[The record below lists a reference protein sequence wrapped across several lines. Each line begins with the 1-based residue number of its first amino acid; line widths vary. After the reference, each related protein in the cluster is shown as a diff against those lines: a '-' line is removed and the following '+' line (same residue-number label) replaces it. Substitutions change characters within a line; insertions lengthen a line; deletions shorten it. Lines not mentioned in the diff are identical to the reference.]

1 MFKLNFKILFI
12 SFVFI
17 QHHILF
23 IIPSHYYSFHQYNHC
38 HCPHDLCTCSVTA
51 PTLQLYLNSF
61 LYLIIFYTVLILHI
75 NVTRAFLDDVAH
87 RFQTSSNNDQRII
100 HNFSNED
107 FILKKNL

>member
-1 MFKLNFKILFI
+1 M
-12 SFVFI
+12 
-17 QHHILF
+17 
-23 IIPSHYYSFHQYNHC
+23 
-38 HCPHDLCTCSVTA
+38 A

-75 NVTRAFLDDVAH
+75 NVTGAFLDDVAH
-87 RFQTSSNNDQRII
+87 RFQTSSNNDQWII